1 MLENN
6 SVLVI
11 SILVGLIINAIIAG
25 LIGKLG
31 KEKKIGY
38 RTSFWVSFLLS
49 PIIGILMVIASVPLS
64 IEDKADLKPSKPS
77 NIDWVKIYEKNENIF
92 GIILVIIIILL
103 AFYSLII
110 EPNR

>member
-1 MLENN
+1 MSDN

-11 SILVGLIINAIIAG
+11 SIVVGLIINAIIAG

-31 KEKKIGY
+31 REKKIGY

-64 IEDKADLKPSKPS
+64 NEDKAESKPS
-77 NIDWVKIYEKNENIF
+77 NIDCEKIGKNIF
-92 GIILVIIIILL
+92 TIISAIIIILL
-103 AFYSLII
+103 FLFINY
-110 EPNR
+110 

>member
-1 MLENN
+1 MLDNN

-11 SILVGLIINAIIAG
+11 SIVVGLIINVIIAG

-31 KEKKIGY
+31 REKKIGY

-64 IEDKADLKPSKPS
+64 DEDKADLKPS
-77 NIDWVKIYEKNENIF
+77 NIDWEKKGENIF
-92 GIILVIIIILL
+92 TIISAIIIMIVIISI
-103 AFYSLII
+103 FYT
-110 EPNR
+110 NN